1 MRFNGKTL
9 NFKEENKMIKA
20 IKDYNDMVY
29 KPQIM
34 WIKKHPIAYIVLSV
48 TVAAA
53 TYLYMSKIN
62 DY

>member
-1 MRFNGKTL
+1 
-9 NFKEENKMIKA
+9 MIKA